1 MSNAVGLDEEAVSN
15 WIADMG
21 VGAVAPLEFK
31 RIGNGQSNLTYLVSD
46 SGGGQWVLRR
56 PPLGHLLASA
66 HDVAREY
73 RILSALQGSGVPVP
87 KVLGLTEDPAITDAP
102 LMLMNYVDGVVI
114 DSIGV
119 AKQLTPERRRAT
131 GLSMPKALASIHAVD
146 LELSGLDDL
155 ASHSP
160 YAERQLRRWSGQWEK
175 SKTRDIPAI
184 DELAALLTRSI
195 PAQTELTLVHGDF
208 HLSNVITARDDGRVV
223 AVVDW
228 ELCTLGD
235 PLADV
240 GALLAYWAQAEDE
253 VPGPFAASTLEG
265 FPTREELTKAYMQET
280 GRDPAAL
287 GFWHAL
293 ALWKISIIAEGVLR
307 RTMEDPRNTAA
318 VGAPSTKLIDDIVA
332 QAMELA
338 RKAGLR

>member
-1 MSNAVGLDEEAVSN
+1 MSNAVGLDEEAVSA
-15 WIADMG
+15 WIADLG
-21 VGAVAPLEFK
+21 VGAVAPLTFT
-31 RIGNGQSNLTYLVSD
+31 RIGNGQSNLTFQVDD
-46 SGGGQWVLRR
+46 SGGAQWVLRR

-73 RILSALQGSGVPVP
+73 RILSALQGTGVPVP
-87 KVLGLTEDPAITDAP
+87 KVLALTEDPAVTDAP
-102 LMLMNYVDGVVI
+102 LMLMSYVDGVVI

-131 GLSMPKALASIHAVD
+131 GLSMPAALASIHRVD
-146 LELSGLDDL
+146 LELAGLEDL

-160 YAERQLRRWSGQWEK
+160 YAERQLKRWSGQWEQ
-175 SKTRDIPAI
+175 SKTRDVPEV
-184 DELAALLTRSI
+184 DELAGVLARSI
-195 PAQTELTLVHGDF
+195 PDQRELTLVHGDF
-208 HLSNVITARDDGRVV
+208 HLSNVITSREDGRVV

-240 GALLAYWAQAEDE
+240 GALLAYWSEAGD
-253 VPGPFAASTLEG
+253 VVTGPFIASTLDG
-265 FPTREELTKAYMQET
+265 FPTRAELAQAYFDET

-293 ALWKISIIAEGVLR
+293 ALWKLAIIAEGVLR
-307 RTMEDPRNTAA
+307 RTMDDPRNTAA
-318 VGAPSTKLIDDIVA
+318 VGGPSTKIIDDIVA
-332 QAMELA
+332 RATIVAAE
-338 RKAGLR
+338 AGLT